1 MITVAD
7 YAKKR
12 KVSKFTVYSWIYKK
26 KTKENGFEVIQVGNV
41 KLINPIKKW
50 YTPIYHKP

>member
-41 KLINPIKKW
+41 KLINPIKK
-50 YTPIYHKP
+50 